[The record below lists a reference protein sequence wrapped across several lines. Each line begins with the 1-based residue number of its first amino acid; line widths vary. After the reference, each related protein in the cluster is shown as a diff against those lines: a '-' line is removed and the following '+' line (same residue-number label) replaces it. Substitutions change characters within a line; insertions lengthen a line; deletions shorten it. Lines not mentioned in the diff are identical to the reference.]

1 MKVAIS
7 CTGQNLDAA
16 LDPRFGRCQ
25 YLLLVDTETETC
37 QAIANPGAQQ
47 PGGAGVQAATTAV
60 QQGAQAVICGNLGP
74 KAAQTL
80 TAAGVKAYAS
90 NDATPTEAIENLRQQ
105 KLSPLN

>member
-1 MKVAIS
+1 VKVAIS
-7 CTGQNLDAA
+7 CTGENLDAA
-16 LDPRFGRCQ
+16 IDPRFGRCA
-25 YLLLVDTETETC
+25 YFLLVDTETETS
-37 QAIANPGAQQ
+37 QAIANPGAKQ
-47 PGGAGVQAATTAV
+47 PGGAGVQSATTVV

-90 NDATPTEAIENLRQQ
+90 NHATPREALEHLRQQ